1 MSYSRSPSSLLRYP
15 AAQPCFAARYL
26 KFTRLAGIAHY
37 ITTINTNPQSDSKN
51 KIEFKEKKYIYSM
64 GLKSKSQANNLPSQI
79 SKTYQKSGL
88 IFESRSAYDDLR
100 NIDLNARQLVDA
112 IKAGSLDMKEFFS
125 RFDKVKV
132 KETYAGAAENLEVL
146 FENIT
151 RLISIKDR
159 DYFETELDFSD
170 YFHSKIDVEFFDD

>member
-1 MSYSRSPSSLLRYP
+1 MGVKSASN
-15 AAQPCFAARYL
+15 A
-26 KFTRLAGIAHY
+26 
-37 ITTINTNPQSDSKN
+37 KN
-51 KIEFKEKKYIYSM
+51 MPRKYAI
-64 GLKSKSQANNLPSQI
+64 K
-79 SKTYQKSGL
+79 GL
-88 IFESRSAYDDLR
+88 IFSNKDVYECLK
-100 NIDLNARQLVDA
+100 NIDLNAYQLVDA

-132 KETYAGAAENLEVL
+132 KEEYLYAAQNLYEL

-151 RLISIKDR
+151 GLSLIKDR

>member
-1 MSYSRSPSSLLRYP
+1 MGFKTKSTAMNMPSNH
-15 AAQPCFAARYL
+15 
-26 KFTRLAGIAHY
+26 T
-37 ITTINTNPQSDSKN
+37 
-51 KIEFKEKKYIYSM
+51 EK
-64 GLKSKSQANNLPSQI
+64 
-79 SKTYQKSGL
+79 GL
-88 IFESRSAYDDLR
+88 IFSSKSGYYSLK
-100 NIDLNARQLVDA
+100 NIDLNAYQLVDA

-151 RLISIKDR
+151 RLISINDP

>member
-1 MSYSRSPSSLLRYP
+1 MGVKSASN
-15 AAQPCFAARYL
+15 A
-26 KFTRLAGIAHY
+26 
-37 ITTINTNPQSDSKN
+37 KN
-51 KIEFKEKKYIYSM
+51 MPRKYAI
-64 GLKSKSQANNLPSQI
+64 K
-79 SKTYQKSGL
+79 GL
-88 IFESRSAYDDLR
+88 IFSNKDVYECLK
-100 NIDLNARQLVDA
+100 NIDLNAYQLVDA

-151 RLISIKDR
+151 RLISINDP
-159 DYFETELDFSD
+159 DYFKTELDFSA

>member
-1 MSYSRSPSSLLRYP
+1 
-15 AAQPCFAARYL
+15 
-26 KFTRLAGIAHY
+26 
-37 ITTINTNPQSDSKN
+37 
-51 KIEFKEKKYIYSM
+51 M
-64 GLKSKSQANNLPSQI
+64 GLKTRSNAMNMPSQI
-79 SKTYQKSGL
+79 TVEGL
-88 IFESRSAYDDLR
+88 IFLSKDMYYSLK
-100 NIDLNARQLVDA
+100 NIDNNAHHLLEA

-151 RLISIKDR
+151 RLISINDP
-159 DYFETELDFSD
+159 DYFKTELDFSD